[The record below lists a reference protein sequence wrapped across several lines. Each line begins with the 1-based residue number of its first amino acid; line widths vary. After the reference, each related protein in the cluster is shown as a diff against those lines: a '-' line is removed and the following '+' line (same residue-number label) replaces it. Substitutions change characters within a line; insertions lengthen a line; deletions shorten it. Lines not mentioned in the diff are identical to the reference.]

1 MGKTEVLF
9 EEVMSAD
16 HNNAKA
22 NIVVKLN
29 GEKHVFADVEYF
41 ELFIEKN
48 KNEVITLGK
57 TSFPFVLGAVEA
69 AIQMVARA
77 AHAFD
82 AAEAKEVKKND
93 TTANA

>member
-1 MGKTEVLF
+1 MGKTEILF
-9 EEVMSAD
+9 ENVMSAD

-22 NIVVKLN
+22 NIVVELN
-29 GEKHVFADVEYF
+29 GEKHVFADVENF
-41 ELFIEKN
+41 ELIIEKN

-57 TSFPFVLGAVEA
+57 TSFPFVLRVVEA
-69 AIQMVARA
+69 AISMVGRA

-82 AAEAKEVKKND
+82 AAEAKEGKKND

>member
-22 NIVVKLN
+22 KIVVELN

-69 AIQMVARA
+69 ANGGKGSARIRCRRSQGGK
-77 AHAFD
+77 
-82 AAEAKEVKKND
+82 KE
-93 TTANA
+93 